1 MQKNQARP
9 TSSSATFTAYGSPL
23 LLTLLILLASC
34 TEAETPPPPFQPI
47 GGIKLTMAVVLEPA
61 AEKIWD
67 SAGFIITESEVQD
80 LAPTTDEAWE
90 EVRHGAAV
98 VAETGNLLMMPGRRM
113 PGDDWLE
120 IAAGLTQAGK
130 RAMAAAEARD
140 PDALFDVG
148 GEIYNVCVSCH
159 QLYWQEGTFRVTASS
174 APSSAKPP
182 MKR

>member
-1 MQKNQARP
+1 MQQHQARP
-9 TSSSATFTAYGSPL
+9 TSIFATFTAYGNPL

-34 TEAETPPPPFQPI
+34 KEAETPPPPVQPI

-67 SAGFIITESEVQD
+67 SAGFIVTDSEVQS
-80 LAPTTDEAWE
+80 LAPTTDEGWE

-98 VAETGNLLMMPGRRM
+98 VAETGNLLLMPGRRM
-113 PGDDWLE
+113 PGDDWME
-120 IAAGLTQAGK
+120 IAARLTQAGK

-140 PDALFDVG
+140 PDALFEVG

-159 QLYWQEGTFRVTASS
+159 QLYWLEGASRVTESS